1 LKRDEDRE
9 DSVEPRHSSHSHKR
23 KDREHSEDR
32 ELEDKRIRVSEVKK
46 ERRKFGD
53 KVKKEDDYDN
63 DSKVKEEVT
72 NGAHGLASSNDN
84 ASPQNVRFFYAF

>member
-1 LKRDEDRE
+1 
-9 DSVEPRHSSHSHKR
+9 
-23 KDREHSEDR
+23 
-32 ELEDKRIRVSEVKK
+32 VKK